1 MVVVVDTEDS
11 ATIASATITVC
22 SILGEADPTHPII
35 DLYRSGADGGSSS
48 FRDDVRRGGF
58 EEYDAGDDEDVPKAS
73 STQSQGTSTRTSTNK
88 AAAPKPTPAPA
99 SAPVVDLLGG
109 LDDDTFSN
117 PPTAPNPAVNKA
129 LPSVGTK
136 QAAGF
141 DGIRWFHLYT
151 TYSYTCRR

>member
-1 MVVVVDTEDS
+1 MST
-11 ATIASATITVC
+11 TITVC
-22 SILGEADPTHPII
+22 SILVEADLTHPII
-35 DLYRSGADGGSSS
+35 DLYRSGVDGGSSS

-58 EEYDAGDDEDVPKAS
+58 EEYDAGDDEDVPKPS
-73 STQSQGTSTRTSTNK
+73 STQSQGTSTRTSTTK
-88 AAAPKPTPAPA
+88 TAAPKPTPAPA
-99 SAPVVDLLGG
+99 PAPVADLLGG

-141 DGIRWFHLYT
+141 DGIRSFHLYT
-151 TYSYTCRR
+151 SYPYACRR